1 MLSKELFMHHFN
13 FKKIFFLFTFIFS
26 ISLYAE
32 YEIEINFESGFEFKS
47 QQLLIETLRKKN
59 SKRKIEKVLISEDW
73 IKNYSI
79 IQKPFQKKIFIR
91 IKNREPI
98 LVLNDEFFYDKDLFR
113 FKYDK
118 SKNDIIFVSAPQDL
132 AKDALKIIVRCE
144 DSVKIKTIKYSHV
157 TGWDIKTDKFLIKFG
172 KHLTEKKFQN
182 FEDTV
187 NYLFEI
193 GKNPSIIDIRYK
205 DGAAIKYGK

>member
-1 MLSKELFMHHFN
+1 MLLY
-13 FKKIFFLFTFIFS
+13 KKPFLIIFFLIS
-26 ISLYAE
+26 INLFAE

-47 QQLLIETLRKKN
+47 QQLLIETLRKTN

-73 IKNYSI
+73 IENYSI

-98 LVLNDEFFYDKDLFR
+98 LVLNDKFFYDKDLFR
-113 FKYDK
+113 FEYDK
-118 SKNDIIFVSAPQDL
+118 SKKDIIFVSAPDDL
-132 AKDALKIIVRCE
+132 VEDALQIIARCKATI
-144 DSVKIKTIKYSHV
+144 KIKTIKYSHV
-157 TGWDIKTDKFLIKFG
+157 TGWDIKTDKFLIRFG

-182 FEDTV
+182 FEDTL

>member
-1 MLSKELFMHHFN
+1 MLLY
-13 FKKIFFLFTFIFS
+13 KKSFLIIFFL
-26 ISLYAE
+26 ISTDLFAE

-47 QQLLIETLRKKN
+47 QKLLIETLRKTN

-73 IKNYSI
+73 IENYSI

-98 LVLNDEFFYDKDLFR
+98 LVLNDEFFYDKNLFR
-113 FKYDK
+113 FEYDK
-118 SKNDIIFVSAPQDL
+118 SKKDIIFVSAPEDL
-132 AKDALKIIVRCE
+132 VEDALKIIARCE
-144 DSVKIKTIKYSHV
+144 ASIKIKTIKYSHV
-157 TGWDIKTDKFLIKFG
+157 TGWDIKTDKFLIRFG

-193 GKNPSIIDIRYK
+193 GKNPSIIDIRYT

>member
-1 MLSKELFMHHFN
+1 MLLY
-13 FKKIFFLFTFIFS
+13 KKPFLIIFFLIS
-26 ISLYAE
+26 INLFAE

-47 QQLLIETLRKKN
+47 QQLLIETLRKTN

-73 IKNYSI
+73 IENYSI
-79 IQKPFQKKIFIR
+79 MQKPFQKKIFIR

-98 LVLNDEFFYDKDLFR
+98 LVLNNKFFYDKDLFR
-113 FKYDK
+113 FEYDK
-118 SKNDIIFVSAPQDL
+118 SKKDIIFVSAPDDL
-132 AKDALKIIVRCE
+132 VEDALQIISRCE
-144 DSVKIKTIKYSHV
+144 ATTKIKTIKYSHV
-157 TGWDIKTDKFLIKFG
+157 TGWDIKTDKFLIRFG

-182 FEDTV
+182 FEDTL

-205 DGAAIKYGK
+205 DGVAIKYGK

>member
-1 MLSKELFMHHFN
+1 MLLY
-13 FKKIFFLFTFIFS
+13 KKPFLIIFFLIS
-26 ISLYAE
+26 INLFAE

-47 QQLLIETLRKKN
+47 QQLLIETLRKTN

-73 IKNYSI
+73 IENYSI
-79 IQKPFQKKIFIR
+79 MQKPFQKKIFIR

-98 LVLNDEFFYDKDLFR
+98 LVLNDKFFYDKDLFR
-113 FKYDK
+113 FEYDK
-118 SKNDIIFVSAPQDL
+118 SKKDIIFVSAPEDL
-132 AKDALKIIVRCE
+132 VEDALMIIARCE
-144 DSVKIKTIKYSHV
+144 ASIKIKTIKYSHV
-157 TGWDIKTDKFLIKFG
+157 TGWDIKTDKFLIRFG

-182 FEDTV
+182 FEDTL

>member
-1 MLSKELFMHHFN
+1 MLLY
-13 FKKIFFLFTFIFS
+13 KKPFLIIFFLIS
-26 ISLYAE
+26 INLFAE

-47 QQLLIETLRKKN
+47 QQLLIETLRKTN

-73 IKNYSI
+73 IENYSI
-79 IQKPFQKKIFIR
+79 MQKPFQKKIFIR

-98 LVLNDEFFYDKDLFR
+98 LVLNDEFFYDKNLFR
-113 FKYDK
+113 FEYDK
-118 SKNDIIFVSAPQDL
+118 SKKDIIFVSAPEDL
-132 AKDALKIIVRCE
+132 VEDALMIIARCE
-144 DSVKIKTIKYSHV
+144 ASIKIKTIKYSHV
-157 TGWDIKTDKFLIKFG
+157 TGWDIKTDKFLIRFG

>member
-1 MLSKELFMHHFN
+1 MLLY
-13 FKKIFFLFTFIFS
+13 KKPFLIIFFL
-26 ISLYAE
+26 ISTNLFAE

-47 QQLLIETLRKKN
+47 QQLLIETLRKTN

-73 IKNYSI
+73 IENYSI
-79 IQKPFQKKIFIR
+79 MQQPFQKKIFIR

-98 LVLNDEFFYDKDLFR
+98 LVLNNKFFYDKDLFR
-113 FKYDK
+113 FEYDK
-118 SKNDIIFVSAPQDL
+118 SKKDIIFVSAPEDL
-132 AKDALKIIVRCE
+132 AEDALQIISRCE
-144 DSVKIKTIKYSHV
+144 ASIKIKTIKYSHV
-157 TGWDIKTDKFLIKFG
+157 TGWDIKTDKFLIRFG

-182 FEDTV
+182 FEDTL

-205 DGAAIKYGK
+205 DGVAIKYGK

>member
-1 MLSKELFMHHFN
+1 MLLY
-13 FKKIFFLFTFIFS
+13 KKLLLIIFFL
-26 ISLYAE
+26 ISTNLFAE

-47 QQLLIETLRKKN
+47 QQLLIETLSKTN

-73 IKNYSI
+73 IENYSI
-79 IQKPFQKKIFIR
+79 MQKPFQKKIFIR

-98 LVLNDEFFYDKDLFR
+98 LVLNDEFFYDKNLFR
-113 FKYDK
+113 FEYDK
-118 SKNDIIFVSAPQDL
+118 SKNDIIFVSAPDDL
-132 AKDALKIIVRCE
+132 VEDALKIIARNE
-144 DSVKIKTIKYSHV
+144 ASIKIKTIKYSHV

-172 KHLTEKKFQN
+172 KDLTEKKFQN

>member
-1 MLSKELFMHHFN
+1 MLLY
-13 FKKIFFLFTFIFS
+13 KKPFLIIFFLNSTNLF
-26 ISLYAE
+26 AE

-47 QQLLIETLRKKN
+47 QQLLIETLRKTN

-73 IKNYSI
+73 IENYSI
-79 IQKPFQKKIFIR
+79 MQKPFQKKIFIR

-98 LVLNDEFFYDKDLFR
+98 LVLNDKFFYDKDLFR
-113 FKYDK
+113 FEYDK
-118 SKNDIIFVSAPQDL
+118 SKKDIIFVSAPDDL
-132 AKDALKIIVRCE
+132 VEDALQIIARCKATI
-144 DSVKIKTIKYSHV
+144 KIKTIKYSHV
-157 TGWDIKTDKFLIKFG
+157 TGWDIKTDKFLIRFG

-182 FEDTV
+182 FEDTL

-205 DGAAIKYGK
+205 DGVAIKYGK

>member
-1 MLSKELFMHHFN
+1 MLLYKKLFLI
-13 FKKIFFLFTFIFS
+13 IFFL
-26 ISLYAE
+26 ISTNLFAE

-47 QQLLIETLRKKN
+47 QQLLIETLRKTN

-73 IKNYSI
+73 IENYSI
-79 IQKPFQKKIFIR
+79 MQKPFQKKIFIR

-98 LVLNDEFFYDKDLFR
+98 LVLNDEFFYDKNLFR
-113 FKYDK
+113 FEYDK
-118 SKNDIIFVSAPQDL
+118 SKNDIIFVSAPDDL
-132 AKDALKIIVRCE
+132 VEDALKIIARSE
-144 DSVKIKTIKYSHV
+144 ASIKIKTIKYSYV

-172 KHLTEKKFQN
+172 KDLTEKKFQN

>member
-1 MLSKELFMHHFN
+1 MLLY
-13 FKKIFFLFTFIFS
+13 KKSFLIIFFL
-26 ISLYAE
+26 ISTDLFAE

-47 QQLLIETLRKKN
+47 QQLLIETLRKTN

-73 IKNYSI
+73 IENYSI
-79 IQKPFQKKIFIR
+79 MQKPFQKKIFIR

-98 LVLNDEFFYDKDLFR
+98 LVLNDKFFYDKDLFR
-113 FKYDK
+113 FEYDK
-118 SKNDIIFVSAPQDL
+118 SKKDIIFVSAPDDL
-132 AKDALKIIVRCE
+132 VEDALQRIARCKATI
-144 DSVKIKTIKYSHV
+144 KIKTIKYSHV
-157 TGWDIKTDKFLIKFG
+157 TGWDIKTDKFLIRFG

-182 FEDTV
+182 FEDTL

>member
-1 MLSKELFMHHFN
+1 MLLY
-13 FKKIFFLFTFIFS
+13 KKSFLIIFFL
-26 ISLYAE
+26 ISTNLFAE

-47 QQLLIETLRKKN
+47 QQLLIETLRKTN

-73 IKNYSI
+73 IENYSI
-79 IQKPFQKKIFIR
+79 MQKPFQKKIFIR

-98 LVLNDEFFYDKDLFR
+98 LVLNDEFFYDKNLFR
-113 FKYDK
+113 FEYDK
-118 SKNDIIFVSAPQDL
+118 SKNDIIFVSAPDDL
-132 AKDALKIIVRCE
+132 VEDALKIIARNE
-144 DSVKIKTIKYSHV
+144 ASIKIKTIKYSHV

-172 KHLTEKKFQN
+172 KDLTETKFQN

>member
-1 MLSKELFMHHFN
+1 MLLY
-13 FKKIFFLFTFIFS
+13 KKSFLIIFFL
-26 ISLYAE
+26 ISTNLFAE

-47 QQLLIETLRKKN
+47 QQLLIETLSKTN

-73 IKNYSI
+73 IENYSI
-79 IQKPFQKKIFIR
+79 MQQPFQKKIFIR

-98 LVLNDEFFYDKDLFR
+98 LVLNNKFFYDKDLFR
-113 FKYDK
+113 FEYDK
-118 SKNDIIFVSAPQDL
+118 SKKDIIFVSAPEDL
-132 AKDALKIIVRCE
+132 AEDALQIISRCE
-144 DSVKIKTIKYSHV
+144 ASIKIKTIKYSHV
-157 TGWDIKTDKFLIKFG
+157 TGWDIKTDKFLIRFG

>member
-1 MLSKELFMHHFN
+1 MLLY
-13 FKKIFFLFTFIFS
+13 KKPFLIIFFLIS
-26 ISLYAE
+26 INLFAE

-47 QQLLIETLRKKN
+47 QQLLIETLRKTN
-59 SKRKIEKVLISEDW
+59 SKRKIEKVLSSEDW
-73 IKNYSI
+73 IENFSI
-79 IQKPFQKKIFIR
+79 MQKPFQKKIFIR

-98 LVLNDEFFYDKDLFR
+98 LVLNDKFFYDKDLFR
-113 FKYDK
+113 FEYDK
-118 SKNDIIFVSAPQDL
+118 SKKDIIFVSAPDDL
-132 AKDALKIIVRCE
+132 VEDALQIIARCKATI
-144 DSVKIKTIKYSHV
+144 KIKTIKYSHV
-157 TGWDIKTDKFLIKFG
+157 TGWDIKTDKFLIRFG

-193 GKNPSIIDIRYK
+193 GKNPSIIDIRYT

>member
-1 MLSKELFMHHFN
+1 MLLYKKLFLI
-13 FKKIFFLFTFIFS
+13 IFFL
-26 ISLYAE
+26 ISTNLFAE

-47 QQLLIETLRKKN
+47 QQLLIETLSKTN

-73 IKNYSI
+73 IENYSI
-79 IQKPFQKKIFIR
+79 MQKPFQKKIFIR
-91 IKNREPI
+91 IKNREPV
-98 LVLNDEFFYDKDLFR
+98 LVLNDKFFYDKNLFR
-113 FKYDK
+113 FDYDK
-118 SKNDIIFVSAPQDL
+118 SKNDIIFVSAPDDL
-132 AKDALKIIVRCE
+132 VEDALKIIALSE
-144 DSVKIKTIKYSHV
+144 AIIKIKTIKYSHV

-172 KHLTEKKFQN
+172 KDLTEKKFQN

>member
-1 MLSKELFMHHFN
+1 MLLY
-13 FKKIFFLFTFIFS
+13 KKPFLIIFFLIS
-26 ISLYAE
+26 INLFAE

-47 QQLLIETLRKKN
+47 QQLLIETLRKTN

-73 IKNYSI
+73 IENYSI
-79 IQKPFQKKIFIR
+79 MQKPFQKKIFIR

-98 LVLNDEFFYDKDLFR
+98 LVLNDKFFYDKDLFR
-113 FKYDK
+113 FEYDK
-118 SKNDIIFVSAPQDL
+118 SKKDIIFVSAPDDL
-132 AKDALKIIVRCE
+132 VEDALQIIARCKATI
-144 DSVKIKTIKYSHV
+144 KIKTIKYSHV
-157 TGWDIKTDKFLIKFG
+157 TGWDIKTDKFLIRFG

-205 DGAAIKYGK
+205 DGVAIKYGK

>member
-1 MLSKELFMHHFN
+1 MLLY
-13 FKKIFFLFTFIFS
+13 KKSFLIIFFL
-26 ISLYAE
+26 ISTDLFAE

-47 QQLLIETLRKKN
+47 QKLLIETLRKTN

-73 IKNYSI
+73 IENYSI

-98 LVLNDEFFYDKDLFR
+98 LVLNDEFFYDKNLFR
-113 FKYDK
+113 FEYDK
-118 SKNDIIFVSAPQDL
+118 SKKDIIFVSAPEDL
-132 AKDALKIIVRCE
+132 AEDALQIISRCE
-144 DSVKIKTIKYSHV
+144 ASIKIKTIKYSHV
-157 TGWDIKTDKFLIKFG
+157 TGWDIKTDKFLIRFG
-172 KHLTEKKFQN
+172 KHLTERKFQN

>member
-1 MLSKELFMHHFN
+1 MLLY
-13 FKKIFFLFTFIFS
+13 KKSFLIIFFL
-26 ISLYAE
+26 ISTNLFAE

-47 QQLLIETLRKKN
+47 QQLLIETLSKTN

-73 IKNYSI
+73 IENYSI
-79 IQKPFQKKIFIR
+79 MQKPFQKKIFIR

-98 LVLNDEFFYDKDLFR
+98 LVLNNKFFYDKDLFR
-113 FKYDK
+113 FEYDK
-118 SKNDIIFVSAPQDL
+118 SKKDIIFVSAPEDL
-132 AKDALKIIVRCE
+132 AEDALQIISRCE
-144 DSVKIKTIKYSHV
+144 ASIKIKTIKYSHV
-157 TGWDIKTDKFLIKFG
+157 TGWDVKTDKFLIRFG

-193 GKNPSIIDIRYK
+193 GKNPSIIDIRYT

>member
-1 MLSKELFMHHFN
+1 MLLYKKLFLI
-13 FKKIFFLFTFIFS
+13 IFFL
-26 ISLYAE
+26 ISTNLFAE

-47 QQLLIETLRKKN
+47 QQLLIETLRKTN

-73 IKNYSI
+73 IENYSI
-79 IQKPFQKKIFIR
+79 MQKPFQKKIFIR

-98 LVLNDEFFYDKDLFR
+98 LVLNDEFFYDKNLFR
-113 FKYDK
+113 FEYDK
-118 SKNDIIFVSAPQDL
+118 SKNDIIFVSAPDDL
-132 AKDALKIIVRCE
+132 VEDALKIIAHSE
-144 DSVKIKTIKYSHV
+144 ANIKIKTIKYSHV
-157 TGWDIKTDKFLIKFG
+157 TGWDIKTDRFLIKFG
-172 KHLTEKKFQN
+172 KDLTEKKFQN

>member
-1 MLSKELFMHHFN
+1 MLLY
-13 FKKIFFLFTFIFS
+13 KKPHLIIFFL
-26 ISLYAE
+26 ISTNLFAE

-47 QQLLIETLRKKN
+47 QQLLIETLRKTN

-73 IKNYSI
+73 IENYSI
-79 IQKPFQKKIFIR
+79 MQKPFQKKIFIR

-98 LVLNDEFFYDKDLFR
+98 LVLNDKFFYDKDLFR
-113 FKYDK
+113 FEYDK
-118 SKNDIIFVSAPQDL
+118 SKKDIIFVSAPDDL
-132 AKDALKIIVRCE
+132 VEDALQIIARCE
-144 DSVKIKTIKYSHV
+144 ATIKIKTIKYSHV
-157 TGWDIKTDKFLIKFG
+157 TGWDIKTDKFLIRLG

-182 FEDTV
+182 FEHTV

-205 DGAAIKYGK
+205 DGVAIKYGK

>member
-1 MLSKELFMHHFN
+1 MLLY
-13 FKKIFFLFTFIFS
+13 KKSFLIIFFL
-26 ISLYAE
+26 ISTNLFAE
-32 YEIEINFESGFEFKS
+32 YEIEINFESGFEFKN
-47 QQLLIETLRKKN
+47 QQLLIETLRKTN

-73 IKNYSI
+73 IENYSI
-79 IQKPFQKKIFIR
+79 MQKPFQKKIFIR

-98 LVLNDEFFYDKDLFR
+98 LVLNNKFFYDKDLFR
-113 FKYDK
+113 FEYDK
-118 SKNDIIFVSAPQDL
+118 SKKDIIFVSAPEDL
-132 AKDALKIIVRCE
+132 AEDALQIISRCE
-144 DSVKIKTIKYSHV
+144 ASIKIKTIKYSHV
-157 TGWDIKTDKFLIKFG
+157 TGWDIKTDKFLIRFG

>member
-1 MLSKELFMHHFN
+1 MLLY
-13 FKKIFFLFTFIFS
+13 KKSFLIIFFLIS
-26 ISLYAE
+26 IDLFAE

-47 QQLLIETLRKKN
+47 QKLLIETLRKTN

-73 IKNYSI
+73 IENYSI
-79 IQKPFQKKIFIR
+79 MQKPFQKKIFIR

-98 LVLNDEFFYDKDLFR
+98 LVLNDKFFYDKDLFR
-113 FKYDK
+113 FEYDK
-118 SKNDIIFVSAPQDL
+118 SKKDIIFVSAPEDL
-132 AKDALKIIVRCE
+132 VEDALKIIARCE
-144 DSVKIKTIKYSHV
+144 ASIKIKTIKYSHV
-157 TGWDIKTDKFLIKFG
+157 TGWDIKTDKFLIRFG

-205 DGAAIKYGK
+205 DGVAIKYGK

>member
-1 MLSKELFMHHFN
+1 MLLY
-13 FKKIFFLFTFIFS
+13 KKSFLIIFFL
-26 ISLYAE
+26 ISTNLFAE
-32 YEIEINFESGFEFKS
+32 YEIEINFESGFEFKN
-47 QQLLIETLRKKN
+47 QQLLIETLRKTN
-59 SKRKIEKVLISEDW
+59 SKRKIEKALISEDW
-73 IKNYSI
+73 IENYSI
-79 IQKPFQKKIFIR
+79 MQKPFQKKIFIR

-98 LVLNDEFFYDKDLFR
+98 LVLNDKFFYDKDLFR
-113 FKYDK
+113 FEYDK
-118 SKNDIIFVSAPQDL
+118 SKKDIIFVSAPDDL
-132 AKDALKIIVRCE
+132 VEDALQIISRCE
-144 DSVKIKTIKYSHV
+144 ASIKIKTIKYSHV
-157 TGWDIKTDKFLIKFG
+157 TGWDIKTDKFLIRFG

>member
-1 MLSKELFMHHFN
+1 MLLY
-13 FKKIFFLFTFIFS
+13 KKSFLIIFFL
-26 ISLYAE
+26 ISTNLFAE
-32 YEIEINFESGFEFKS
+32 YEIEINFESGFEFKN
-47 QQLLIETLRKKN
+47 QQLLIETLRKTN

-73 IKNYSI
+73 IENYSI
-79 IQKPFQKKIFIR
+79 MQQPFQKKIFIR

-98 LVLNDEFFYDKDLFR
+98 LVLNNKFFYDKDLFR
-113 FKYDK
+113 FEYDK
-118 SKNDIIFVSAPQDL
+118 SKKDIIFVSAPEDL
-132 AKDALKIIVRCE
+132 AEDALQIISRCE
-144 DSVKIKTIKYSHV
+144 ASIKIKTIKYSHV
-157 TGWDIKTDKFLIKFG
+157 TGWDIKTDKFLIRFG